1 MLKRNFFVLKKR
13 DLAGIFD
20 ALTAH
25 NILKSF
31 CSSRKSSHGLEVI
44 TVAFLGMSY
53 KIDSPKAVPEPR
65 VHMRVCAFESR
76 D

>member
-1 MLKRNFFVLKKR
+1 MDFRLGAL
-13 DLAGIFD
+13 DD

-31 CSSRKSSHGLEVI
+31 CSSLKSSHGLEVI

-53 KIDSPKAVPEPR
+53 KMDSPKAVPEPR
-65 VHMRVCAFESR
+65 VQMRVCAFKEL